1 MRPHPFLTKAL
12 AVGGVTVLLC
22 LALARIGGIVDE
34 RQGRQFEAERSVETS
49 LAGRQALL
57 GPVLHRSCVEEW
69 DTTVGEGKDRRVV
82 TDKREFRLSLAPTQ
96 LHIDAGAS
104 LEPRYRGLFK
114 VNAYATKATLQAQ
127 WVSLAPLAGQRDH
140 VGSRLACGDPILM
153 VAVSDARGIRLAQV
167 RSNGSSHRVLP
178 GTFHGSYPRGFH
190 SVLAS
195 SLVEGAD
202 VAASPLS
209 AELTLE
215 LVGTAELAIAPVA
228 DTTLVQLRSDWPHP
242 SFGGRFLPAER
253 EVRDNGFSATW
264 RVSSLATT
272 AAQDYARGAE
282 LCAPAGGEG
291 LGDYA
296 VPRWAAAAAAEAAGQ
311 KGKGCVETLGV
322 AFIDPVNPYSLSD
335 RATKYGLLFIA
346 LTFAIVALCEVL
358 GGVRVHPV
366 QYALVGAALTLF
378 FLLLLSLS
386 EHLAF
391 AWAYGAASA
400 GVVLLLGYYGAH
412 VLGGWLVGAVFGA
425 GAALLYGVL
434 YVLLQMEQTALAM
447 GSLLLFAVLAAVMV
461 LTRRVDWYRLTS
473 GLRAEGNGAG
483 ATKEPGHAV

>member
-1 MRPHPFLTKAL
+1 MKSRPYLFKAL
-12 AVGGVTVLLC
+12 AVGGITLLLC
-22 LALARIGGIVDE
+22 AALARIGGIVDE
-34 RQGRQFEAERSVETS
+34 RQGRQHEAERSVETS

-69 DTTVGEGKDRRVV
+69 DTTVGEGKDRRVT
-82 TDKREFRLSLAPTQ
+82 TDKREFRLSLAPTR
-96 LHIDAGAS
+96 LHIDASAA

-127 WVSLAPLAGQRDH
+127 WASLAPLVAQREH
-140 VGSRLACGDPILM
+140 AGSRLACGEPILM
-153 VAVSDARGIRLAQV
+153 VALNDARGIRLAQV
-167 RSNGSSHRVLP
+167 RANGSSRPVLP

-190 SVLAS
+190 SVLAGS
-195 SLVEGAD
+195 GSLAEAPAPGTALTAD
-202 VAASPLS
+202 
-209 AELTLE
+209 LTLE

-253 EVRDNGFSATW
+253 EVRSDGFSATW

-272 AAQDYARGAE
+272 AAQDYTRGAE
-282 LCAPAGGEG
+282 LCAPAGNAAANPYNVE
-291 LGDYA
+291 
-296 VPRWAAAAAAEAAGQ
+296 RWAAAAAEAAAGQ
-311 KGKGCVETLGV
+311 KPRGCVETLDV
-322 AFIDPVNPYSLSD
+322 AFIDPVNAYSLSD

-346 LTFAIVALCEVL
+346 LTFAIVAMCEVL
-358 GGVRVHPV
+358 GRVKVHPI

-391 AWAYGAASA
+391 AWAYAAASA
-400 GVVLLLGYYGAH
+400 GVVALLGYYGAH
-412 VLGGWLVGAVFGA
+412 VLGGWRAGSLFGG

-434 YVLLQMEQTALAM
+434 YVLLQMEQTALVM
-447 GSLLLFAVLAAVMV
+447 GSLLLFGVLGAVMV
-461 LTRRVDWYRLTS
+461 LTRRVDWYALLGRDAAAS
-473 GLRAEGNGAG
+473 GG
-483 ATKEPGHAV
+483 

>member
-1 MRPHPFLTKAL
+1 MRSHPFLIKGL

-34 RQGRQFEAERSVETS
+34 RQGRQHEAERSVETS

-69 DTTVGEGKDRRVV
+69 DTTVGEGKDKRVS
-82 TDKREFRLSLAPTQ
+82 TDKREFRLSLAPTR
-96 LHIDAGAS
+96 LHIDASAA

-114 VNAYATKATLQAQ
+114 VNAYATKAVLQAQ
-127 WVSLAPLAGQRDH
+127 WASLAPLAAQRQH
-140 VGSRLACGDPILM
+140 AGSRLTCGEPILM
-153 VAVSDARGIRLAQV
+153 VALSDARGIRLAQV
-167 RSNGSSHRVLP
+167 RANGNSLPVLP

-190 SVLAS
+190 SVLAGS
-195 SLVEGAD
+195 RAEAPEGAALTAD
-202 VAASPLS
+202 
-209 AELTLE
+209 LTLE

-253 EVRDNGFSATW
+253 EVRNDGFSATW

-282 LCAPAGGEG
+282 LCAPAGHDGANAYGVE
-291 LGDYA
+291 
-296 VPRWAAAAAAEAAGQ
+296 RWAAAAAEAATGH
-311 KGKGCVETLGV
+311 KPKGCVETLDV

-346 LTFAIVALCEVL
+346 LTFAIVAMCEVL
-358 GGVRVHPV
+358 GRARVHPV

-400 GVVLLLGYYGAH
+400 GCVLLLGYYGAH
-412 VLGGWLVGAVFGA
+412 VLGGWRAGGLFGA

-434 YVLLQMEQTALAM
+434 YVLLQMEQTALVM
-447 GSLLLFAVLAAVMV
+447 GSLLLFSGLAAVMV
-461 LTRRVDWYRLTS
+461 LTRRVNWYRLGS
-473 GLRAEGNGAG
+473 GLRGEPEDTRATQGN
-483 ATKEPGHAV
+483 GHAV

>member
-1 MRPHPFLTKAL
+1 MKSHPFLMKAF
-12 AVGGVTVLLC
+12 AVGGVTALLC

-34 RQGRQFEAERSVETS
+34 RQGRQAEAEHSVETS

-69 DTTVGEGKDRRVV
+69 DTTVGTGNDKRVV
-82 TDKREFRLSLAPTQ
+82 TDKREFRLSLAPTR
-96 LHIDAGAS
+96 LNIDASAG

-127 WVSLAPLAGQRDH
+127 WTDLAPLVAQREH
-140 VGSRLACGDPILM
+140 AGSRLSCGDPILM
-153 VAVSDARGIRLAQV
+153 VGLSDARGIRLAQV
-167 RSNGSSHRVLP
+167 RANGGTHSVLP

-195 SLVEGAD
+195 SLVD
-202 VAASPLS
+202 TPDAAATPLS
-209 AELTLE
+209 ADLTLE

-242 SFGGRFLPAER
+242 SFGGRFLPSER
-253 EVRDNGFSATW
+253 EVRHNGFSATW

-272 AAQDYARGAE
+272 ASQDYVRGAE
-282 LCAPAGGEG
+282 LCAPGEG
-291 LGDYA
+291 ADNAAYR
-296 VPRWAAAAAAEAAGQ
+296 VERWATSAAAEVVGQ
-311 KGKGCVETLGV
+311 KSRGCVETLGV

-346 LTFAIVALCEVL
+346 LTFAVVAMCEVL
-358 GGVRVHPV
+358 GRVRVHPV

-400 GVVLLLGYYGAH
+400 AVVLLLGYYGAH
-412 VLGGWLVGAVFGA
+412 VLGSWRAGVTFGT

-434 YVLLQMEQTALAM
+434 YVLLQMEQTSLVM
-447 GSLLLFAVLAAVMV
+447 GSLLLFVALAAVMV
-461 LTRRVDWYRLTS
+461 LTRRIDWYALLGRN
-473 GLRAEGNGAG
+473 AGAG
-483 ATKEPGHAV
+483 A

>member
-1 MRPHPFLTKAL
+1 MRSHPFLIKGL

-69 DTTVGEGKDRRVV
+69 DTTVGEGKDRRVT
-82 TDKREFRLSLAPTQ
+82 TDKREFRLSLAPTK
-96 LHIDAGAS
+96 LHIDASAG

-127 WVSLAPLAGQRDH
+127 WASLAPLAAQREH
-140 VGSRLACGDPILM
+140 AGSRLACGDPILM
-153 VAVSDARGIRLAQV
+153 VALSDARGIRLAQV
-167 RSNGSSHRVLP
+167 RTNGGNHNVLP

-195 SLVEGAD
+195 SLVDSPDAAAPLNAD
-202 VAASPLS
+202 
-209 AELTLE
+209 LTLE

-272 AAQDYARGAE
+272 AAQDYVRGAE
-282 LCAPAGGEG
+282 LCAPAAA
-291 LGDYA
+291 DASNPYA
-296 VPRWAAAAAAEAAGQ
+296 VERWVAAAAEAATGQ
-311 KGKGCVETLGV
+311 KSKGCVETLGV

-346 LTFAIVALCEVL
+346 LTFAIVAMCEVL
-358 GGVRVHPV
+358 GRVRVHPI

-391 AWAYGAASA
+391 AWAYGAASGA
-400 GVVLLLGYYGAH
+400 CALLLGYYGAH
-412 VLGGWLVGAVFGA
+412 VLGGWRAGALFGA

-434 YVLLQMEQTALAM
+434 YVLLQMEQTALVM
-447 GSLLLFAVLAAVMV
+447 GSLLLFAALAAVMV
-461 LTRRVDWYRLTS
+461 LTRRVDWYRLTG
-473 GLRAEGNGAG
+473 GLRGEADSTPASR
-483 ATKEPGHAV
+483 EPDHAV